1 MSTCELDPETMPRLS
16 TEEAH
21 TLVGTALA
29 LLELAGQLLEKA
41 PPPETALPF
50 GDRKLYRYLQAAETA
65 RLLLVGQE
73 PGDCL
78 DRPGTDSAL
87 GAGQRIYEWSEEQAE
102 RHFES
107 AVREWSERQ

>member
-16 TEEAH
+16 TEEVR

-29 LLELAGQLLEKA
+29 LLELAGQILEKA
-41 PPPETALPF
+41 PPPETALPL

-73 PGDCL
+73 PGDRL
-78 DRPGTDSAL
+78 DRPGRESAL
-87 GAGQRIYEWSEEQAE
+87 GSGQRIYEWSDEQTE
-102 RHFES
+102 RHFQN
-107 AVREWSERQ
+107 ALREWSNRQ